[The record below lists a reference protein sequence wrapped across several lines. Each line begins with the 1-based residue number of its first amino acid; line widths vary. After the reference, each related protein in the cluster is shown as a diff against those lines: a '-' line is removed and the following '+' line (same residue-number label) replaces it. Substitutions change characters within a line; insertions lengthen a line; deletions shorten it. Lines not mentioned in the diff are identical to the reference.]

1 MMASAANDDRTTAHT
16 EDTAVPEYKRLKGT
30 ADTHTQERRR
40 EYTLPEGT
48 AAN

>member
-1 MMASAANDDRTTAHT
+1 MVSATNKHRTTAHT
-16 EDTAVPEYKRLKGT
+16 EDSAAPEYKRLKGT